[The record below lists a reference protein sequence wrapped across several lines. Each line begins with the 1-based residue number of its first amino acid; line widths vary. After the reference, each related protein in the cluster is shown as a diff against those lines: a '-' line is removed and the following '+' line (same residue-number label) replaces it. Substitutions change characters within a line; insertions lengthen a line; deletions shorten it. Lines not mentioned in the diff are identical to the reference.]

1 MQGRFLQVRSANCCE
16 IARHVY
22 ICSTGSY
29 NAALFP
35 SQPSILAVDSTNLVS
50 DLVQH
55 QRHSVVEGCLRVAQ
69 EVACVCRELLVQM
82 ENALL
87 IPVVG
92 CTVQERLDY
101 ATRSARFG
109 YANVRVCQQ
118 GRPLCLQATKV

>member
-1 MQGRFLQVRSANCCE
+1 M
-16 IARHVY
+16 
-22 ICSTGSY
+22 GSC
-29 NAALFP
+29 NAALFR

-69 EVACVCRELLVQM
+69 DVACVCCELLVQV

-87 IPVVG
+87 IPVAG

-101 ATRSARFG
+101 AIRSARFD
-109 YANVRVCQQ
+109 YAHVRVCQQ
-118 GRPLCLQATKV
+118 GLPLCLQATKV